1 MPLIPEPTPW
11 DLAALA
17 DQWVARVVIN
27 RPLETTFDYLV
38 PDALREQLQPGERV
52 RVPFGGGNQHLIGYC
67 VEVGPFTQL
76 IGPERSKNGSPPK
89 LKSIDGVLDREPLL
103 TPRMLELT
111 RWIAER
117 YLCGW
122 GQVLDSVVPAGVKKL
137 SGTRE
142 ILFLRA
148 SGRSARDVGRTQT
161 GSETKGRDGSAL
173 CGSDRPLRI
182 DELA

>member
-1 MPLIPEPTPW
+1 MSANQQRSLFAAEPMPLIPEPTPW

-103 TPRMLELT
+103 TPRMLEH
-111 RWIAER
+111 
-117 YLCGW
+117 
-122 GQVLDSVVPAGVKKL
+122 AGSPSDISAVGGKC
-137 SGTRE
+137 ST
-142 ILFLRA
+142 A
-148 SGRSARDVGRTQT
+148 SSRRV
-161 GSETKGRDGSAL
+161 
-173 CGSDRPLRI
+173 
-182 DELA
+182 